1 MFQQDKKTNTG
12 LLCPITNSPLWYVG
26 SEHHVMDPD
35 SFYSPESDDSVIFAR
50 HPFSWKLFR
59 LVESKS
65 MWSQAIRYFRLN
77 DDNSWTEM
85 KEAPHT
91 NSMFPIDDFSPE
103 WEAACQEGLENLRKR
118 KETEKYW
125 EENPD
130 KDPRVKA
137 KLVST
142 ELIEV
147 KPMSA
152 PTGTLYYL
160 DFKYES
166 TDNEKVVDTN

>member
-1 MFQQDKKTNTG
+1 MKINSETG
-12 LLCPITNSPLWYVG
+12 LFCPITGKPLLYVG
-26 SEHHVMDPD
+26 YETDVMDAD
-35 SFYSPESDDSVIFAR
+35 SWYSPEDDDTIIYAR

-59 LVESKS
+59 LVDSKS
-65 MWSQAIRYFRLN
+65 MHSKELRYFRLN

-91 NSMFPIDDFSPE
+91 NSVFPIDDFSPE

-118 KETEKYW
+118 KEREAYW
-125 EENPD
+125 EKHPNE
-130 KDPRVKA
+130 DPRIKSQ
-137 KLVST
+137 LVST

-152 PTGTLYYL
+152 PTGILFYFDY
-160 DFKYES
+160 KYNE
-166 TDNEKVVDTN
+166 TDDEKVADTN